1 MELTEEQKQE
11 VKDRASAEAE
21 VFKGEKVIEADEVD
35 DNMASLFAKIDSLA
49 KKVDTIESYGER
61 IQQTEYRIGALT
73 NVAAKTKTQEDETLK
88 KELDGKKAA
97 SKIKAD
103 ESWEAYQKEFPD
115 MAEAVSGKLNEGLS
129 EIESLKS
136 KMESV
141 RTPAGENLEV
151 RLTTLLHPDW
161 KNIVKSDDY
170 KSWLEKQPE
179 DIQTKAK
186 HGQTADEAVYVLDK
200 FKTKGGI
207 TPGQLEASRRNR
219 LESLST
225 DKRRKTTQSTR
236 QKTEA
241 EMSDD
246 ELRESVRREVFG

>member
-21 VFKGEKVIEADEVD
+21 IFKGEKVIGADEVD
-35 DNMASLFAKIDSLA
+35 DNMAALFAKIDSLA
-49 KKVDTIESYGER
+49 EKVGTIESYGER
-61 IQQTEYRIGALT
+61 IQQTEHRIGALT
-73 NVAAKTKTQEDETLK
+73 NVAANAKTQEDATLK
-88 KELDGKKAA
+88 RELEEQKAA
-97 SKIKAD
+97 KKIEAD
-103 ESWEAYQKEFPD
+103 ASWEEYQKEFPD
-115 MAEAVSGKLNEGLS
+115 MAKAVSGKLNEGLS

-136 KMESV
+136 KLESV
-141 RTPAGENLEV
+141 PAGENLEV

-161 KNIVKSDDY
+161 KTVVKSDDY
-170 KSWLEKQPE
+170 KAWLGGQPK

-186 HGQTADEAVYVLDK
+186 FGQTADEAVYVLNK
-200 FKTKGGI
+200 FKSKGGL
-207 TPGQLEASRRNR
+207 TPGQLETSRRNR

-225 DKRRKTTQSTR
+225 DKRSKTTQSTR

-241 EMSDD
+241 EMSEE